1 MSADLSQLRI
11 PTVPLPTA
19 ETQELHTHSHS
30 KQTRSNQHLKPAG
43 MSPVS
48 IESRGLVKKADRYSE
63 DETSPDSF
71 TDEAAEQCHKKK
83 EEKNRV
89 ECFGLF
95 CVSSLTEENS
105 LSAWKMLQIM
115 QNVAANV
122 PKQQALLRLNVFNP
136 HERASDEA
144 VLMVSDTR
152 KAAFCGVVRLAI
164 HAPVIFR

>member
-83 EEKNRV
+83 EEKKTGWSVSGSFVLVVSLRKTHSRPGKCCKLCKLWLLMFQSNKPYYDLMSLIHTRERV
-89 ECFGLF
+89 ARPSWWFRTPEKRRSA
-95 CVSSLTEENS
+95 VSC
-105 LSAWKMLQIM
+105 
-115 QNVAANV
+115 
-122 PKQQALLRLNVFNP
+122 
-136 HERASDEA
+136 D
-144 VLMVSDTR
+144 
-152 KAAFCGVVRLAI
+152 
-164 HAPVIFR
+164 